1 MGCCG
6 NRKHAGESHSQ
17 ETCVLAELPSAAS
30 AVSAETPKTTHIKSE
45 ETNSLRLEGL
55 VSVTP
60 SHLSSAVNSLGGQ
73 LSRMK
78 SLQGTGPREL
88 LCCFLCK
95 RPIQVTGRKYCDVCN
110 DASASMPLPREDM
123 GY

>member
-6 NRKHAGESHSQ
+6 NRKHTGESHSQ
-17 ETCVLAELPSAAS
+17 EACVLAELPSAAS
-30 AVSAETPKTTHIKSE
+30 AETPKTTLIKSE
-45 ETNSLRLEGL
+45 EANSLRFEGL

-78 SLQGTGPREL
+78 SLQYTGQREL

-110 DASASMPLPREDM
+110 DASASMPLPREDI
-123 GY
+123 GH